1 MTLLSNFCY
10 EGYARQEGLDFV
22 ALDDEE
28 SFNTLNNIP
37 ELHTKL
43 PLLLKLFKDHIV
55 VNLEKELKLIESKV
69 TGPNTVLFAHSNDY
83 LAPLFAMEKSG
94 VRLYLCVLAPSFVH
108 SFSLFEALLVS
119 LSAEVNE
126 IRGKVGLE
134 LVQNW
139 NEWLN
144 GFKQCF
150 AFWPEWFPGGAN
162 SVVKDLRY
170 VGFLPIDSIEEKPLQ
185 KEIKDFIDERAKTIL
200 VTHGTS
206 RPFRDNYF
214 TLAIDVCQ
222 KLGHRL
228 IVSTPFRH
236 LLPEVLPENVIWAD
250 FCPFHE
256 LLPLVDLIVH
266 HGGIGTARESIA
278 HAVPQ
283 LIIGQGFDRQ
293 HNGRAIK
300 ELGLGDW
307 VIPKALSEEALRR
320 KVVDLLNDDGV
331 IKMKCERFKVS
342 ISNQSA
348 LDALYETVISKTSQ
362 DKDGRK
368 GSRIGAGG
376 EEDHSCRASLS
387 THSSGGTTATASAS
401 TAMEAGRSML
411 SQKAASLNKNDLL
424 LKMLKNRVKIAQS
437 NADEV
442 EPEKGC

>member
-10 EGYARQEGLDFV
+10 ESYARQEGLDFV

-55 VNLEKELKLIESKV
+55 VNLEKELRLIESKV
-69 TGPNTVLFAHSNDY
+69 TRSNTILFAHSNDY
-83 LAPLFAMEKSG
+83 LAPLFAMEKLG
-94 VRLYLCVLAPSFVH
+94 VRLYLGVLAPSFVH
-108 SFSLFEALLVS
+108 SFSLFEALLKS

-134 LVQNW
+134 PVQNW
-139 NEWLN
+139 NAWLN
-144 GFKQCF
+144 GFTQCF

-162 SVVKDLRY
+162 SIVKGLRY

-206 RPFRDNYF
+206 RPFSDNYF

-236 LLPEVLPENVIWAD
+236 LLPEVLPENVIWVD

-307 VIPKALSEEALRR
+307 VIPKVLSEETLRC
-320 KVVDLLNDDGV
+320 KVANLLNDDGV
-331 IKMKCERFKVS
+331 IKSKCERFRVA
-342 ISNQSA
+342 ISDESA
-348 LDALYETVISKTSQ
+348 LDDLYETVVEKAYHNTE
-362 DKDGRK
+362 GRN
-368 GSRIGAGG
+368 GSRSGKRDEDDYNCRTPLLTHAGEGAG
-376 EEDHSCRASLS
+376 
-387 THSSGGTTATASAS
+387 TASAS
-401 TAMEAGRSML
+401 TAAKDVLKMP
-411 SQKAASLNKNDLL
+411 SQKAASLNKNELL
-424 LKMLKNRVKIAQS
+424 LKMLKSRAKIAQS
-437 NADEV
+437 HVGEV
-442 EPEKGC
+442 EQEKGC